1 MSWVEI
7 YRFHHPVEAELV
19 KSYLE
24 AYGIETYLLQE
35 GAARAIG
42 VYLGPFGEIR
52 LLVPEQQRNEAQ
64 VLLREFLRRARGEA
78 PPPED
83 EGPPSMPQP
92 L

>member
-1 MSWVEI
+1 MPWVEI
-7 YRFHHPVEAELV
+7 YRFYHPVEAELV

-24 AYGIETYLLQE
+24 ANGIEARLLQE

-52 LLVPEQQRNEAQ
+52 LLVPGHLRTEAQ
-64 VLLREFLRRARGEA
+64 LLLREFLQRARGET
-78 PPPED
+78 PPED
-83 EGPPSMPQP
+83 DIPPRGPQP